1 MRGGRDVAEHKY
13 IGLQGFV
20 DAMGGAKGRRGDD
33 ILCTCPAHDDKKPSL
48 YVREGDK
55 GIICHCMVGCTNDQI
70 CAARGIDMAS
80 LFRDPPERRGS
91 WSKKPAAK
99 PAAPKPAPATDSKPA
114 KACNSY
120 AEAYGY
126 LGKLVTTY
134 QYTDSNDAL
143 VFEVARIATPDGG
156 KTFRQHRPVKPD
168 GGSTC
173 NFPIRLDVPAS
184 MRDNIIFRQRETEEA
199 VRRGETIY
207 IVEGEKDVL
216 TLARLG
222 RAATTNAGGGGRGQW
237 KDGHTAHLRGA
248 AEIVILPDNDPT
260 GEGHGSEVWQAVSKV
275 AKRAYIVNLR
285 DGWPECPPKGD
296 FTDLAEA
303 VGDQEA
309 LRILDELTEAA
320 RRDLRTLA
328 LKAYNSIPG
337 YNIDRWRTV
346 QIDAEGNPRQLCNFV
361 ALPVRELTVDDGVR
375 VEMRMEIAGWRI
387 GGASFPSITIPVSDF
402 KSLDWALNNWGL
414 GANIMPGN
422 AVRDRLRYVI
432 QAAGEQVARR
442 ETLYG
447 HFGWRMIDGRW
458 CYLHH
463 DGCIGY
469 DGIRAEYTDR
479 LRNYGL
485 GNQPAGMDEAEAAFA
500 SFRLTEAIAPACSV
514 PLLGVTYLAPL
525 TEFLTQ
531 AGCPPSFATMLISTH
546 GSGKSTIA
554 ALFLSHYGR
563 FNYQSLP
570 SNFHNTGNAIRQQA
584 FIAKDTVLC
593 VDDYHPEQSIQARR
607 QMQALVQ
614 TLARAFGDHADRAR
628 LDSNMKLQAAMPPR
642 SLALMT
648 GEQVPEIGQSGVARF
663 YAIRIEKDTFPRS
676 PDGAMLM
683 RQARDG
689 ALRMAMTSYIKYLAT
704 IASELPAQ
712 LDDMFTDYKE
722 RAHDMIAGDAT
733 NDRADEAVAHIMIG
747 LTMMTRWL
755 VHLGLMDDAE
765 AARQLGE
772 WWPVV
777 VSNSRQQGRES
788 KAETPTN
795 MFMEAV
801 SNMLL
806 SGMAQVDDLT
816 AGPDRKQPKERIG
829 YCDANNYYLFPV
841 ETYRRVVKFYN
852 EQNIVYPI
860 NKDTLLRALRAEGI
874 VEQWDVRQDVTTKQK
889 FIDGKN
895 QRVLWIPRWKL
906 DGGKKPEPTGEQ
918 MKMGGFTEVEDAGNP
933 FTE

>member
-1 MRGGRDVAEHKY
+1 MAEHKY

-80 LFRDPPERRGS
+80 MFRDPPERRGS

-99 PAAPKPAPATDSKPA
+99 PAAPKPAPAADSKPA

-120 AEAYGY
+120 TEAYGY

-168 GGSTC
+168 GGATC

-248 AEIVILPDNDPT
+248 EEIVILPDNDPT

-346 QIDAEGNPRQLCNFV
+346 QIDAEGNPKQLCNFV

-447 HFGWRMIDGRW
+447 HFGWRRIDGKW

-463 DGCIGY
+463 DGCIGH

-485 GNQPAGMDEAEAAFA
+485 GNQPAGMDEAEAAFT

-531 AGCPPSFATMLISTH
+531 AGCPPSFATWLQAEQ

-554 ALFLSHYGR
+554 ALFLSHFGK

-570 SNFHNTGNAIRQQA
+570 SNFHNTGNAVRMQA
-584 FIAKDTVLC
+584 FVAKDTVLC
-593 VDDYHPEQSIQARR
+593 VDDYHPEESIQARR
-607 QMQALVQ
+607 QLMSLIQ

-628 LDSNMKLQAAMPPR
+628 LDSSMKLQAAQPPR
-642 SLALMT
+642 CLALMT
-648 GEQVPEIGQSGVARF
+648 GEELPQIGQSGVARL
-663 YAIRIEKDTFPRS
+663 YVIHVDKTTFPRT
-676 PDGAMLM
+676 PENAQLL

-704 IASELPAQ
+704 IADQLPRH
-712 LDDMFTDYKE
+712 LDDMFIAYKE
-722 RAHDMIAGDAT
+722 RAHGLIAGEAA

-747 LTMMTRWL
+747 LTIMLRWI
-755 VHLGLMDDAE
+755 VSLGLLDDDA
-765 AARQLGE
+765 AAGKLEE
-772 WWPVV
+772 WWPIIVA
-777 VSNSRQQGRES
+777 NSKKQGRES
-788 KAETPTN
+788 KEESPAA
-795 MFMEAV
+795 MYMQAL
-801 SNMLL
+801 SAMLA
-806 SGMAQVDDLT
+806 SGTAQIDDLT
-816 AGPDRKQPKERIG
+816 GGVDRKTPKERIG
-829 YCDANNYYLFPV
+829 YCDANIYYLIPSEAFRRVTAFYRDQNRVFPV
-841 ETYRRVVKFYN
+841 MQATVQRM
-852 EQNIVYPI
+852 
-860 NKDTLLRALRAEGI
+860 LMSEGI
-874 VEQWDVRQDVTTKQK
+874 VEQYDHSANTPTKQK
-889 FIDGKN
+889 YIDGKN
-895 QRVLWIPRWKL
+895 SRYLWIPRWRL

-918 MKMGGFTEVEDAGNP
+918 MKMSGFTEVEDAGNP